1 MKYVTFNDDIKYPI
15 EDLTVFNDIT
25 SVPMDMETANK
36 IFNTLKDMTIS
47 TIDFSSDDGM
57 FSGHYDNLTF
67 RKTPSRVMDEEG
79 NIILHVYTRDMT
91 LQDRQY
97 AILMEKYKELEE
109 KLSIIEFEINTT
121 KVEEA
126 QSSSTVEKGVT
137 DVNDSSTNSDNNDQ
151 DSN

>member
-1 MKYVTFNDDIKYPI
+1 MKYVTFNDDVKYQI

-36 IFNTLKDMTIS
+36 IFSTLKDMTVS

-57 FSGHYDNLTF
+57 FSAHYDNLTF
-67 RKTPSRVMDEEG
+67 RKIPSRVMDEEG

-97 AILMEKYKELEE
+97 AILMKKYKELED
-109 KLSIIEFEINTT
+109 KLSVIESEINTT
-121 KVEEA
+121 KVEEV
-126 QSSSTVEKGVT
+126 QSSSTNEKGEI
-137 DVNDSSTNSDNNDQ
+137 DVNNSNDND
-151 DSN
+151 

>member
-1 MKYVTFNDDIKYPI
+1 MKYVTFNDDIKYQI

-109 KLSIIEFEINTT
+109 KLSIIESEINTT